1 MPNVIYMTIETADG
15 DNLSEGASTEESIG
29 AFFKS
34 GHEDE
39 IFVTGFEHKVS
50 VPTDRLT
57 GQVIGNRKHEYLQ
70 IRKLIDKSSPLL
82 FQCLAEPKSLNCELN
97 FYRSADT
104 GSDGQ
109 PVHYYTITLEGA
121 KVVSIITTSPDFLD
135 PANDS
140 ISAYEEVR
148 LTYSSIT
155 WNHETASST
164 AIDNWAGE

>member
-15 DNLSEGASTEESIG
+15 DNLSEGASTQESIG

-57 GQVIGNRKHEYLQ
+57 GQVTGNRKHEYLQ

-82 FQCLAEPKSLNCELN
+82 FQCLAEPKSLNATLH

-109 PVHYYTITLEGA
+109 PVHYYTIELEGA
-121 KVVSIITTSPDFLD
+121 KVVNIITVSPDFLD

-148 LTYSSIT
+148 FTYSSIT

>member
-15 DNLSEGASTEESIG
+15 DNLSEGASSQESIG

-39 IFVTGFEHKVS
+39 VFVTGFEHKVS

-57 GQVIGNRKHEYLQ
+57 GQVTGNRKHEYLQ

-82 FQCLAEPKSLNCELN
+82 FQCLAEPKSLNCALH

-109 PVHYYTITLEGA
+109 PVHYYTIELEGA

-140 ISAYEEVR
+140 ISAFEEVR
-148 LTYSSIT
+148 FSYSSIT